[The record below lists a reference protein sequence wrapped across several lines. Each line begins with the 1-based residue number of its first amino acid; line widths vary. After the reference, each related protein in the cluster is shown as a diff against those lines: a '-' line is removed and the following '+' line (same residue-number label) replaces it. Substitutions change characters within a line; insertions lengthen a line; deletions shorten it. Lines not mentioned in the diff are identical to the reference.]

1 MNLYFSRKFT
11 HLLCFIMFDK
21 CFVGPVQ
28 PMSLR
33 SLAMVSQGTWAHTV
47 GFVVIH

>member
-11 HLLCFIMFDK
+11 HLLCFITFDR

-47 GFVVIH
+47 GFVM